1 MSKKLRGEPTAGQ
14 LTTHGMPM
22 IAQALCI
29 AAAAPRA
36 STPAV
41 RARLQT
47 VAVRVVASASAALLV
62 LLPAAGASAQTPAPP
77 ASVDPDAGAP
87 PDLPPPAAEAAP
99 APPSDAAPAPPAPP
113 SPEPASIALPVTLVG
128 GVAVPT
134 VPAAAPAPAFGRRGQ
149 VAVYGGANISA
160 SSSSFDGSSAT
171 RTSYVFSPGLD
182 YFVSENIAIG
192 LSIDAGYA
200 DGKGYGADGSLVDT
214 RTTTLSAGPRLGLN
228 VPIGGPLSW
237 FPEVTLGFEWTRQ
250 SEQLVSG
257 TSLSVAASQ
266 LGYPSTT
273 QFGPFVDIYLPFLL
287 HPTDHFFI
295 GFGPEFFHDF
305 GTVSGG
311 PNIGGQRTELSAN
324 LTVGGYWG
332 GERSPDATR
341 AAPAAPA
348 PGPRFGDAG
357 QLVLSN
363 DLVLSVTSLTYAGTD
378 STSRSVAIGGSIDY
392 FVIDHVSLGVGAS
405 VASTY
410 AKGIDP
416 TTSVA
421 VTSSHNDVS
430 FAPRLGLDLPLGSA
444 FSLYPQFELAVGH
457 AVYDETSASS
467 EDKYAEDTVS
477 VSLFVPF
484 LVHPAQHVFVGFG
497 PTAYH
502 DLSNAVAS
510 PDPLAPSVQN
520 RETTFGLGTILGG
533 WL

>member
-1 MSKKLRGEPTAGQ
+1 
-14 LTTHGMPM
+14 M

-29 AAAAPRA
+29 DAAAPRA
-36 STPAV
+36 STPAA

-47 VAVRVVASASAALLV
+47 VVLRVVAGASAALLA
-62 LLPAAGASAQTPAPP
+62 LLSAAPASAQTPDTA
-77 ASVDPDAGAP
+77 ASAAPDAGAP
-87 PDLPPPAAEAAP
+87 PDAPPPAVEAAP
-99 APPSDAAPAPPAPP
+99 APPSDAAPAAPAPP
-113 SPEPASIALPVTLVG
+113 SPEPTPEPASIIPLPVTLVG
-128 GVAVPT
+128 GVSA
-134 VPAAAPAPAFGRRGQ
+134 PAAAPGPTFGRRGQ
-149 VAVYGGANISA
+149 VAVYGGANIGA

-171 RTSYVFSPGLD
+171 RTSYVFAPGLD
-182 YFVSENIAIG
+182 YFVAENIAVG

-200 DGKGYGADGSLVDT
+200 DTKGYGADSSLVDT

-228 VPIGGPLSW
+228 VPMGELLSW

-257 TSLSVAASQ
+257 TSISVAGSG

-273 QFGPFVDIYLPFLL
+273 QFGPFVDVYLPILL
-287 HPTDHFFI
+287 QPTDHFFI

-332 GERSPDATR
+332 GERSPGVVQG
-341 AAPAAPA
+341 APAAPA
-348 PGPRFGDAG
+348 HGQRFGDAG

-363 DLVLSVTSLTYAGTD
+363 DLELSVASLTYAGTD
-378 STSRSVAIGGSIDY
+378 STSRSISIGGSIDY
-392 FVIDHVSLGVGAS
+392 FVIDHVSLGVGAN
-405 VASTY
+405 VASSY
-410 AKGIDP
+410 IKGIDP

-421 VTSSHNDVS
+421 VTSSHNDVT
-430 FAPRLGLDLPLGSA
+430 FAPRLGVDLPLGSA
-444 FSLYPQFELAVGH
+444 FSIYPQFELAVGH

-467 EDKYAEDTVS
+467 EDKYAENTVS
-477 VSLFVPF
+477 VGLFVPL
-484 LVHPAQHVFVGFG
+484 LVHPAPHVFLGFG
-497 PTAYH
+497 PTASH
-502 DLSNAVAS
+502 DLSNS
-510 PDPLAPSVQN
+510 LSFPDPLAPSVQN